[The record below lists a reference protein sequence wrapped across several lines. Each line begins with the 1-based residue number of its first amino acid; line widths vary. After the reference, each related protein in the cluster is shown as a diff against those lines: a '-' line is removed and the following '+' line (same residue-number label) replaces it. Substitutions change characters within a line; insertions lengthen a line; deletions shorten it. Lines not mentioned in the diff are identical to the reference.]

1 MAVKT
6 ITVTESAYYAVN
18 RLKEKNESF
27 SELFLRI
34 AKRKPLSSFF
44 GVLSKEAGEELSRN
58 IRKSRE
64 MRRPLDEARRKK
76 ILQALLE

>member
-6 ITVTESAYYAVN
+6 ITITEDAYNAIS
-18 RLKEKNESF
+18 RIKEKNESF

-44 GVLSKEAGEELSRN
+44 GVLSKEVADDL
-58 IRKSRE
+58 RKQIKMSRE
-64 MRRPLDEARRKK
+64 LRRPLDDARRKK
-76 ILQALLE
+76 IIAAFNG